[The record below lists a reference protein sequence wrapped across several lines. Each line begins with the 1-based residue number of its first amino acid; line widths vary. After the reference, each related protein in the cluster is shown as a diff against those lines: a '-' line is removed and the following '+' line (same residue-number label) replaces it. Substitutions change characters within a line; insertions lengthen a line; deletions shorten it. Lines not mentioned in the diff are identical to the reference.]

1 MNSDNINDGYNNQ
14 KVDILND
21 RRGDNNTRGEKKP
34 KDVPIESYYDNGIDC
49 VNDHINNNGMDNHD
63 NGELILSKIM
73 NLERSRAKKNLIG

>member
-1 MNSDNINDGYNNQ
+1 M
-14 KVDILND
+14 
-21 RRGDNNTRGEKKP
+21 
-34 KDVPIESYYDNGIDC
+34 PIESYYDNGIDC